1 MPKARTWITVFVFI
15 ATAGAVAQPPL
26 CAQTAGTGAV
36 VGTVTDPSGGVV
48 PGVTVNLTNRDTGVQ
63 RTATTDAAGLY
74 RFSLL
79 SPGKYDLEFTA
90 QGFKT
95 QKQTETAILVT
106 ETQRLDIVMQVGDRA
121 ETITVE
127 AETELIQSE
136 STTLGRVVGE
146 TNIRNVPLSNRNYTQ
161 IVALSPGVIAN
172 VTNAAALGRNSQD
185 VWANGGRA
193 IDNNYQMDGVQIN
206 NFGSAKAGDWLGYSG
221 IPIPNPDTIQEF
233 KVQTS
238 LYDAT
243 YGRGAGANVNVVT
256 RSGSNAFHGN
266 LFEFFRNDVLNAN
279 DFFLNR
285 NGLPKPVLKQNQF
298 GGTFGGSIVQSKL
311 FFFASYQGTRQR
323 NGVGDQSLQSAFLP
337 PLTDD
342 RSMATL
348 GQQFCGQTG
357 FSGGVAVACDGSNIS
372 PVAIAFLNAQLADG
386 RYVIPTPQT
395 INAQGIGFSVFS
407 ELSRY
412 LEDQYLVNLDYVQSS
427 KHTVSGRWFWSRSP
441 QTTGFTRTGSNV
453 PGSGAENS
461 FRNTNLVLKLNSVL
475 TSTFLNEVKLAVSR
489 HVGDIANLLPLRTT
503 DVGMTGTGELDN
515 RVPTISVAGLFRLG
529 GNNNDFQDGAITNIQ
544 LGEQI
549 SWQRGRHSLRI
560 GATFDKPRY
569 NFEITGH
576 GRGGLSFRSFPD
588 FLLGMS
594 AAQNGSQFSNVF
606 SSSAIVGPLGR
617 HLRTTDWALF
627 VQDDFKFHPQLTL
640 NLGVRWELF
649 GTISDALGQL
659 TNFDPA
665 LALGAGDPPAAGTLL
680 GYLVPTNF
688 PKDVLATVA
697 GNQDIGSTGNE
708 SCCGPMI
715 FHNVAP
721 RIGLAWRPFAR
732 SNRLVIRSGYG
743 IFYARLSGNDYLQLV
758 LQPPFTVRPG
768 FSGVDNAAA
777 TFAVPFPAGIPQ
789 VPFWPLRTPTSRLNH
804 STLARNIDAPMTQQ
818 WNLNIQYEFL
828 PTFLWEVGYVGAHG
842 TRIYGTR
849 GVNTPL
855 IVSPANPIRGITVN
869 TMANANQRRPVLGM
883 TGLLQNESYG
893 FVSHNS
899 LQTSVTKRFSRGL
912 LFLASYTWGKTLDD
926 YSNTTVDFDS
936 GRGGRYP
943 GNGNLPRRL
952 AWGPADFDRA
962 HRFVFNYVWELPR
975 PVKPEGFAGKLLNG
989 WQVSGV
995 ITVQSGT
1002 PVTIQDQRAGSI
1014 LAFDISGARFG
1025 EVCPGFTYSQLQTPG
1040 PVHTRLDNYFNQA
1053 AFCAPPVVGDGFDL
1067 GRIGR
1072 DAVRGPDQRNMDFA
1086 ITKRTPVPG
1095 WSDSSTLEFRTEFF
1109 NLFNTP
1115 QFSNPTSTV
1124 PIATLGSITSTSV
1137 AARIIQFA
1145 LKYNF

>member
-1 MPKARTWITVFVFI
+1 MPKASPWLAVFV
-15 ATAGAVAQPPL
+15 VALWIVGQPAL
-26 CAQTAGTGAV
+26 QAQTAATGAL
-36 VGTVTDPSGGVV
+36 VGTVTDPSGAIVVGVE
-48 PGVTVNLTNRDTGVQ
+48 VNLSNPSTGVE
-63 RTATTDAAGLY
+63 RSVITDTAGIY

-79 SPGKYDLEFTA
+79 PPGKYDLKFTA
-90 QGFKT
+90 EGFRT
-95 QKQTETAILVT
+95 QRQTEITIVVT
-106 ETQRLDIVMQVGDRA
+106 ETQRLDVIMQVGDRA
-121 ETITVE
+121 DTITVE
-127 AETELIQSE
+127 ADAELIQSE
-136 STTLGRVVGE
+136 TTTLGRVVGE
-146 TNIRNVPLSNRNYTQ
+146 TSISNVPLSTRNYTQ
-161 IVALSPGVIAN
+161 IVALSPGVISHVA
-172 VTNAAALGRNSQD
+172 NAATLGRNSQD

-193 IDNNYQMDGVQIN
+193 IDNNYQQDGVQIN

-256 RSGSNAFHGN
+256 KSGSNEFHGN

-298 GGTFGGSIVQSKL
+298 GGTLGGPIVKSKL
-311 FFFASYQGTRQR
+311 LFFTSYQGTRQR

-342 RSMATL
+342 RSATTL
-348 GQQFCGQTG
+348 GQQFCGQSG
-357 FSGGVAVACDGSNIS
+357 FSGGVAVACDGSNIN
-372 PVAIAFLNAQLADG
+372 PVALAFLNARLADG
-386 RYVIPTPQT
+386 RFVIPTPQT
-395 INAQGIGFSVFS
+395 INAQGVGFSVFS
-407 ELSRY
+407 EVSRY
-412 LEDQYLVNLDYVQSS
+412 LEDQVLANIDYLYSS

-453 PGSGAENS
+453 PGSGAENR
-461 FRNTNLVLKLNSVL
+461 FKNINLALKLSSVF
-475 TSTFLNEVKLAVSR
+475 TPTFLNEVRLAVTR
-489 HVGDIANLLPLRTT
+489 HVGDIANLFPLRTT
-503 DVGMTGTGELDN
+503 DVGMTGTGALDN
-515 RVPTISVAGLFRLG
+515 RVPTISVDGLFQRLG

-544 LGEQI
+544 FGEQI
-549 SWQRGRHSLRI
+549 SWQRGRHSLRV

-569 NFEITGH
+569 NFEITGQ

-617 HLRTTDWALF
+617 HLRTTDWSLF
-627 VQDDFKFHPQLTL
+627 AQDDFKFHPQLTL
-640 NLGVRWELF
+640 NLGIRWELY

-659 TNFDPA
+659 TNFDPQ
-665 LALGAGDPPAAGTLL
+665 LSGGDPPPAGTLL
-680 GYLVPTNF
+680 GYIVPTNF
-688 PKDVLATVA
+688 PQDILTAVV

-721 RIGLAWRPFAR
+721 RIGFAWRPFAR
-732 SNRLVIRSGYG
+732 SNRLVVRSGYG

-768 FSGVDNAAA
+768 FTGVDNAPA
-777 TFAVPFPAGIPQ
+777 TFANPFPAGIPPI
-789 VPFWPLRTPTSRLNH
+789 PFWPLRTPTSRLNH
-804 STLARNIDAPMTQQ
+804 STIARNIDAPMSQQ
-818 WNLNIQYEFL
+818 WSLNIQYEFL
-828 PTFLWEVGYVGAHG
+828 PTFLWEIGYVGARG
-842 TRIYGTR
+842 TRVYGTR
-849 GVNTPL
+849 GINTPL
-855 IVSPANPIRGITVN
+855 IASPTNPIRGITVN
-869 TMANANQRRPVLGM
+869 TVANANQRRPVLGM

-893 FVSHNS
+893 FMWHNS
-899 LQTSVTKRFSRGL
+899 LQTSVTKRFSSGV

-975 PVKPEGFAGKLLNG
+975 PVKQPGFAEKLVNG
-989 WQVSGV
+989 WQLSGV
-995 ITVQSGT
+995 VTIQSGT

-1014 LAFDISGARFG
+1014 LAFDISGARLG
-1025 EVCPGFTYSQLQTPG
+1025 EVCPGFTYDQLQTSG
-1040 PVHTRLDNYFNQA
+1040 PVHARLDNYFNNA
-1053 AFCAPPVVGDGFDL
+1053 AFCPPPVVGDGFDL

-1072 DAVRGPDQRNMDFA
+1072 DAVRGPDQRNVDFA
-1086 ITKRTPVPG
+1086 ITKRTAVPG
-1095 WSDSSTLEFRTEFF
+1095 WTERSILEFRAEFF

-1124 PIATLGSITSTSV
+1124 PLATLGSITSTSV
-1137 AARIIQFA
+1137 APRIIQFA